1 MGCVVCGG
9 ETKGGALLCGA
20 CLDRMEDPLALIPS
34 ALDPTSDQRLFLTSS
49 ASLRIGPTSSA
60 EVALH
65 RGIEPALRLREL
77 AASSNTAGLSR
88 LANHYLAA
96 LGIGLYI
103 MGDERIPR
111 RPIIWSVVQ
120 KVKEADPGTRE
131 AAEASVRSGNVL
143 ALLVRQ
149 ISRLPIDAS
158 AAITAMARHAES
170 ARTCYS
176 RASRFSDLSK
186 VAEIDLALTDHWQGN
201 SGAALASL
209 EDLSRFEGS
218 GAVVPHAE
226 IAKAIILHETGR
238 TAEAVQILGRLPEA
252 LEEDAVLRLRIMLGA
267 GR

>member
-1 MGCVVCGG
+1 MSCVVCGG

-34 ALDPTSDQRLFLTSS
+34 ALDPTADHRLFLTSS

-60 EVALH
+60 EVALY

-77 AASSNTAGLSR
+77 AASSNAAGLSR
-88 LANHYLAA
+88 LANHYLAG
-96 LGIGLYI
+96 LGVGLYL
-103 MGDERIPR
+103 MGDERLPR
-111 RPIIWSVVQ
+111 RPIIWSVVRR
-120 KVKEADPGTRE
+120 VKEADAGTRE
-131 AAEASVRSGNVL
+131 AAEASLRAGNVL

-186 VAEIDLALTDHWQGN
+186 AAEINLALMDHWQGD
-201 SGAALASL
+201 SGTALSSL
-209 EDLSRFEGS
+209 EDLSGSEGS
-218 GAVVPHAE
+218 EAVLPHAE

-238 TAEAVQILGRLPEA
+238 TSEAVQILGRLPEA
-252 LEEDAVLRLRIMLGA
+252 LEEDAVSRLRTMLGVE
-267 GR
+267 R